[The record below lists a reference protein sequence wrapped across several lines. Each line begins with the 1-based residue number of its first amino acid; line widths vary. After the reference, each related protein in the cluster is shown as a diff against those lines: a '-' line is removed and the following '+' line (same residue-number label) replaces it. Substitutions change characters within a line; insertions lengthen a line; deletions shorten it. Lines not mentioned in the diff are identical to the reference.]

1 MAGRRFA
8 RNLGLLIGILLV
20 GLLAA
25 GGFAYYDWAYPVGSG
40 RLQDEAR
47 LTGRDAASFP
57 HASEDYFHDMDK
69 GVALAENEV
78 RGRNMW
84 ILWTGGNDRFWDK
97 MTTASLGVFDLLK
110 IVTSHPSQKHDGRQ
124 YDRDSRWAW
133 LGAINEPC
141 FDKPGGPDPNRFG
154 LWLDT
159 RQKDCPADPFEDE
172 KKYPGVAI
180 GARGRPIGNGKI
192 LPIGSYYGEASGIV
206 GLRLFTNP
214 DFDEKAAKRWDPNKY
229 YTDPSYYN
237 DPNLVRPYRVGMSCG
252 FCHVGPSPIHP
263 PADPAHPQWADLN
276 STVGAQYLWL
286 DRVFSYDPD
295 LASGDSNFFDQLLT
309 TYKPGTMDTSLVSTD
324 YINNP
329 RTMNAVYNLL
339 PRLTL
344 SHRWGREILKGDE
357 LDNKQLQGFFDPPDT
372 SWSPRV
378 LKDGSDSV
386 GVLGALNRVYINIG
400 VFSEE
405 WLTHFI
411 PFFGGKPIS
420 NIQIPVAEKNSAYWQ
435 ATEAGTG
442 FMASFLVKAGQ
453 PDLLKDAPGGT
464 KFLTTDPTVLQHGKT
479 VFADTCARCHSSKLP
494 EPAKG
499 LDPAGC
505 SGPGYL
511 DCWKQYWAWTKTDD
525 FKSQIRKIV
534 LAPDF
539 VDGNYLS
546 SDLRVPVT
554 LLRTNA
560 CSPLAT
566 NAIADNIWSDFSSS
580 TYKALPSVGTVT
592 VQDPF
597 TGKKTPYQ
605 MPAGGRGYTRVPS
618 LISIWSTAPLLLNN
632 RLGPFSTDP
641 SVETRMNGFQTS
653 IEQLLWPEKRPHDT
667 LPTGEA
673 LDGIIDRTTERS
685 WIKVPAAYV
694 SRVLRWLIE
703 SPLNFMVPYHADSSG
718 HLATDA
724 TGHIE
729 IGPIPKGMPVN
740 LLANLRPLAESN
752 SFTDQVN
759 QVWKVLGVL
768 SSFKHDLK
776 TTAQTESDDGQFANL
791 GKPLLTLSK
800 CPDFVVN
807 RGHYFGTAKFNEMD
821 GLSEDEKSFG
831 QEPVLSDDDKR
842 ALIEFLK
849 TL

>member
-1 MAGRRFA
+1 M
-8 RNLGLLIGILLV
+8 
-20 GLLAA
+20 
-25 GGFAYYDWAYPVGSG
+25 
-40 RLQDEAR
+40 
-47 LTGRDAASFP
+47 
-57 HASEDYFHDMDK
+57 
-69 GVALAENEV
+69 
-78 RGRNMW
+78 
-84 ILWTGGNDRFWDK
+84 
-97 MTTASLGVFDLLK
+97 
-110 IVTSHPSQKHDGRQ
+110 
-124 YDRDSRWAW
+124 
-133 LGAINEPC
+133 
-141 FDKPGGPDPNRFG
+141 
-154 LWLDT
+154 WLDT

-539 VDGNYLS
+539 VERELPFQRSSRPGDAAPNERLQPARYQRDCRQYLERFFFLDLQSAAVGRHGNGPGS
-546 SDLRVPVT
+546 FHRQEDTVP
-554 LLRTNA
+554 N
-560 CSPLAT
+560 
-566 NAIADNIWSDFSSS
+566 
-580 TYKALPSVGTVT
+580 
-592 VQDPF
+592 
-597 TGKKTPYQ
+597 
-605 MPAGGRGYTRVPS
+605 AGGRPRLHPCAVIDQHLVHSAPAAQQQARAVLYRSLGRDQDEWVPN
-618 LISIWSTAPLLLNN
+618 LDRATALA
-632 RLGPFSTDP
+632 
-641 SVETRMNGFQTS
+641 
-653 IEQLLWPEKRPHDT
+653 
-667 LPTGEA
+667 GEA
-673 LDGIIDRTTERS
+673 AARHAAHGRSVGRHHRQDNGTELDQGPGRVCVAGVALAYRE
-685 WIKVPAAYV
+685 PA
-694 SRVLRWLIE
+694 
-703 SPLNFMVPYHADSSG
+703 
-718 HLATDA
+718 
-724 TGHIE
+724 
-729 IGPIPKGMPVN
+729 
-740 LLANLRPLAESN
+740 
-752 SFTDQVN
+752 
-759 QVWKVLGVL
+759 
-768 SSFKHDLK
+768 
-776 TTAQTESDDGQFANL
+776 
-791 GKPLLTLSK
+791 
-800 CPDFVVN
+800 
-807 RGHYFGTAKFNEMD
+807 
-821 GLSEDEKSFG
+821 
-831 QEPVLSDDDKR
+831 
-842 ALIEFLK
+842 
-849 TL
+849 

>member
-1 MAGRRFA
+1 MARRNFA
-8 RNLGLLIGILLV
+8 RKAALVVGLLLIGLFIFM
-20 GLLAA
+20 G
-25 GGFAYYDWAYPVGSG
+25 YEYHEWANPIGSG
-40 RLQDEAR
+40 QVRDEAKR
-47 LTGRDAASFP
+47 SGREAASFP
-57 HASEDYFHDMDK
+57 HAPEDYFHDMDN
-69 GVALAENEV
+69 GVTLAENEV

-84 ILWTGGNDRFWDK
+84 ILWTGGNDRFWDE
-97 MTTASLGVFDLLK
+97 MTTASLGVFDMLK
-110 IVTSHPSQKHDGRQ
+110 IVTSHPSQKHEGRQ
-124 YDRDSRWAW
+124 YDRDSRWSW

-141 FDKPGGPDPNRFG
+141 FNKPTAPDPERFG
-154 LWLDT
+154 LWLDKR
-159 RQKDCPADPFEDE
+159 RQDCPADPFEDE
-172 KKYPGVAI
+172 RKYPGVAI
-180 GARGRPIGNGKI
+180 GARGKSIGEGKT
-192 LPIGSYYGEASGIV
+192 LPIGSYYGWASGIV
-206 GLRLFTNP
+206 GLRIFPNP
-214 DFDEKAAKRWDPNKY
+214 DFDERAAKHWDPEKY

-263 PADPAHPQWADLN
+263 PADPAHPQWAELN

-286 DRVFSYDPD
+286 DRVFSYNPD
-295 LASGDSNFFDQLLT
+295 LAPGDSNFLDQLLG
-309 TYKPGTMDTSLVSTD
+309 TYKPGTFDTSLVSTD

-329 RTMNAVYNLL
+329 RTMNAVYHLL
-339 PRLTL
+339 PRLVL
-344 SHRWGREILKGDE
+344 SKRWGKEILKGDE
-357 LDNKQLQGFFDPPDT
+357 LANKQLQGFFDPPDT

-400 VFSEE
+400 LFSEE

-420 NIQIPVAEKNSAYWQ
+420 NIPIPVAEKNSAYWQ

-442 FMASFLVKAGQ
+442 FMAAFLVKAGQ
-453 PDLLKDAPGGT
+453 PDPLKDAPGGT
-464 KFLTTDPTVLQHGKT
+464 RFQTTDPAILQHGRT

-494 EPAKG
+494 VPAKG

-525 FKSQIRKIV
+525 FKAQIRKIV

-539 VDGNYLS
+539 LDGNYLS
-546 SDLRVPVT
+546 ADFRVPVT

-592 VQDPF
+592 LQDPF
-597 TGKKTPYQ
+597 TGEKTPYQ

-618 LISIWSTAPLLLNN
+618 LVSVWSTAPLLLNN

-641 SVETRMNGFQTS
+641 SVEARITGFEAS
-653 IEQLLWPEKRPHDT
+653 IEQLLWPEKRQHDT
-667 LPTGEA
+667 LPSGET
-673 LDGIIDRTTERS
+673 LDGFIDRTPERS
-685 WIKVPAAYV
+685 WIKVPEPYLPGAL
-694 SRVLRWLIE
+694 SWFIE
-703 SPLNFMVPYHADSSG
+703 SPLNVLLPYHADADR
-718 HLATDA
+718 HLALDA

-729 IGPIPKGMPVN
+729 IGPIPKGTPIN

-752 SFTDQVN
+752 TFTDQVG
-759 QVWKVLGVL
+759 QVRKLLGVL
-768 SSFKHDLK
+768 YTLKSDLK
-776 TTAQTESDDGQFANL
+776 TAAQAEIDDGQFANL
-791 GKPLLTLSK
+791 AKPLLALSK

-807 RGHYFGTAKFNEMD
+807 RGHYFGTAKFNDTD

-831 QEPVLSDDDKR
+831 PEPVLNDDDKR
-842 ALIEFLK
+842 SLIEFLK
-849 TL
+849 IL